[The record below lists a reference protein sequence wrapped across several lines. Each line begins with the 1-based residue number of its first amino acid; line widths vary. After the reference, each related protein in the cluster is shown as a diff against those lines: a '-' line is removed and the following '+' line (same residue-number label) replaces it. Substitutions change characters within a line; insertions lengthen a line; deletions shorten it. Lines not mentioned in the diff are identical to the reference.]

1 MVLDPTALMMAFTAV
16 PNLLATADASTMTGL
31 LELAGEL
38 VTWLITQMTSLITFI
53 TTQPIILVG
62 MIITLAGLA
71 VGMLMR
77 IWHSAG

>member
-1 MVLDPTALMMAFTAV
+1 MR
-16 PNLLATADASTMTGL
+16 LLASSASTIGGI

-38 VTWLITQMTSLITFI
+38 VTWLITQMTALISFI
-53 TTQPIILVG
+53 TGQPIILIG
-62 MIITLAGLA
+62 CIISIAGLA